1 MIVHSNRL
9 AQCYV
14 AVMSPLLFLRFLPQ
28 TLCYLTSSRRRTIAG
43 ELRRETDEYGI
54 RRFRFFWA
62 LLFDPFF
69 VTLFYHRIGAWRAFL
84 CSFTRK
90 DTSTLTISSE
100 IGDGVTMYH
109 PSSTVL
115 NAKRIGRNF
124 TFRNNTTV
132 GNVHDDN
139 SKRPVIGDNVTLGAN
154 VVVFGDIA
162 IGDNVVVGAGTLVN
176 KSVPPDSVVVGN
188 PFRIIKTRT
197 PAVSGFLIPMARPE
211 KRFGPDG
218 ELV

>member
-1 MIVHSNRL
+1 MIIHNGRL
-9 AQCYV
+9 ARWYV
-14 AVMSPLLFLRFLPQ
+14 AVLSPLLCLRFLPQ
-28 TLCYLTSSRRRTIAG
+28 ILCFLTSSRRETIAC
-43 ELRRETDEYGI
+43 ELRKETDEYGI
-54 RRFRFFWA
+54 RRFRFLWA
-62 LLFDPFF
+62 LRFDPFF
-69 VTLFYHRIGAWRAFL
+69 VTLFYHRIGAWRAFV

-90 DTSTLTISSE
+90 DTSTLTLSAD
-100 IGDGVTMYH
+100 IGEGVAMYH

-132 GNVHDDN
+132 GNIHDDN

-176 KSVPPDSVVVGN
+176 KSVPPDSVVAGN

-197 PAVSGFLIPMARPE
+197 PSAG
-211 KRFGPDG
+211 GG
-218 ELV
+218 